1 MIGRNGLAMNPY
13 QHLAQQAKH
22 NFIARAGL
30 VAQYA
35 WAIPNDAAIE
45 AIVEIG
51 KPVIEIGA
59 GNGYWASLIATAG
72 GTVECWD
79 REPGRHT
86 YGETGKLWHPVAQ
99 GGSEAIGPQHKGHT
113 LLLVWPP
120 YDTPMGTECLLRF
133 MEAGGSTL
141 VYVGEGQY
149 GCTADDEFH
158 RILDEHWK
166 CERTVPIPVWQG
178 MGDNLHVYRRK

>member
-1 MIGRNGLAMNPY
+1 MNTY
-13 QHLAQQAKH
+13 H
-22 NFIARAGL
+22 ARAQAVRYALDARADL
-30 VAQYA
+30 VREFA

-45 AIVEIG
+45 AIVGLG
-51 KPVIEIGA
+51 KPVVELGA
-59 GNGYWASLIATAG
+59 GNGYWASLIAEAG

-79 REPGRHT
+79 REPGDHI
-86 YGETGKLWHPVAQ
+86 YGATGKLWHPVSK

-120 YDTPMGTECLLRF
+120 YDKPMGTECLLQF
-133 MEAGGSTL
+133 MKEGGSSL

-158 RILDEHWK
+158 RILDAHW
-166 CERTVPIPVWQG
+166 EWQRTVSIPVWRG
-178 MGDNLHVYRRK
+178 MGDSLFIYRRE